1 MKKQKQTLQALG
13 DSIKGTPQAQKSQ
26 TDTQK
31 GRNDQNHDIRY

>member
-1 MKKQKQTLQALG
+1 MKKQKQTLQDLG

-31 GRNDQNHDIRY
+31 SRNDQNHDIL